1 MDALKKKQNYLG
13 DNPNTQL
20 LLLTDQPYPR
30 IKVNFGGLDAHREPM
45 EIDVEEFIMVKGFKA
60 KGKRITTCHVESIEQ
75 LEPLKF
81 PEPPV
86 NEEDN
91 DNDEEGKES
100 EDNLDSDSK
109 SSQSQTTK
117 HGIKSEQLSLFPDE
131 DN

>member
-1 MDALKKKQNYLG
+1 
-13 DNPNTQL
+13 
-20 LLLTDQPYPR
+20 
-30 IKVNFGGLDAHREPM
+30 
-45 EIDVEEFIMVKGFKA
+45 
-60 KGKRITTCHVESIEQ
+60 
-75 LEPLKF
+75 LKF

-91 DNDEEGKES
+91 DNDEEGKET